1 MWDLSWNFTFK
12 ETKRQVKMCET
23 QKPTKLWMK
32 IRARE
37 IIVRKVEFLNI
48 SKMKKGTVRIEYT
61 FKTFTAK
68 VEANHVTSDG
78 VTRDT
83 IPWAAIGLIFPCC
96 CFQKRIST
104 TIIIIFRIY
113 SEGWLE
119 MKQSRAL
126 IMMTWKIE
134 RRRRKEGWKMEEKKM
149 QKQKKPQHDE

>member
-1 MWDLSWNFTFK
+1 MCDLSWNFTFK
-12 ETKRQVKMCET
+12 QTIRQVKMCET

-32 IRARE
+32 IRAQE

-48 SKMKKGTVRIEYT
+48 SKMEKGTVRIEYT
-61 FKTFTAK
+61 LKTFTAK

-78 VTRDT
+78 VACDS

-96 CFQKRIST
+96 CFQKR
-104 TIIIIFRIY
+104 IFRIY

-126 IMMTWKIE
+126 IMSAWKIE
-134 RRRRKEGWKMEEKKM
+134 RRRREGWKIEEKKM
-149 QKQKKPQHDE
+149 QKKKKPRHDE

>member
-1 MWDLSWNFTFK
+1 MWDLNWNFTFK
-12 ETKRQVKMCET
+12 ETTRQVKMCET

-48 SKMKKGTVRIEYT
+48 SKMEKGTVRIEYT
-61 FKTFTAK
+61 LKAFKAK

-78 VTRDT
+78 VARDT

-96 CFQKRIST
+96 CFPCLSI
-104 TIIIIFRIY
+104 TIIY

-126 IMMTWKIE
+126 IMMAWKVE
-134 RRRRKEGWKMEEKKM
+134 RRREGWKKEEKKM
-149 QKQKKPQHDE
+149 QK